1 MLFFLKLKAGA
12 LLCHIRRRCL
22 ILREMRSNH
31 TMLSLI
37 GRPERKSTRRHTTT
51 PWERNL
57 QETTK
62 ASAVIQ
68 RCSTPKL
75 EQPAAS
81 LDRNHSSSIMSLS
94 SSCRTHIVV
103 DLPAATAKQCQILT
117 LEDTTTAWGPRHTH
131 RLTTQKQNHLKAT
144 LRRWT
149 LLRQD
154 LLSRH
159 GLKINLATTGITTAP
174 QTPTQS

>member
-1 MLFFLKLKAGA
+1 
-12 LLCHIRRRCL
+12 
-22 ILREMRSNH
+22 
-31 TMLSLI
+31 MLSLI
-37 GRPERKSTRRHTTT
+37 EKTERKTTRRHATT

-62 ASAVIQ
+62 ANTVVQ

-75 EQPAAS
+75 AQPAAS
-81 LDRNHSSSIMSLS
+81 LDRNHSSSIMALS

-103 DLPAATAKQCQILT
+103 DLPAATAKQNQILT
-117 LEDTTTAWGPRHTH
+117 LEDTSTAWGPRHIH
-131 RLTTQKQNHLKAT
+131 RVTTQKQNHLKAT
-144 LRRWT
+144 LLRWT

-159 GLKINLATTGITTAP
+159 GLKINLATTRIATAP
-174 QTPTQS
+174 QMPTQS

>member
-1 MLFFLKLKAGA
+1 MCFFFEIKGRSIAMSYKKKVS
-12 LLCHIRRRCL
+12 HIKGNETKPQLNRK
-22 ILREMRSNH
+22 N
-31 TMLSLI
+31 
-37 GRPERKSTRRHTTT
+37 RKSTRCHTTT

-81 LDRNHSSSIMSLS
+81 LDRNHSSSIMALS

-103 DLPAATAKQCQILT
+103 DLPAATAKQNQILT
-117 LEDTTTAWGPRHTH
+117 LKDISTVWG
-131 RLTTQKQNHLKAT
+131 
-144 LRRWT
+144 
-149 LLRQD
+149 
-154 LLSRH
+154 
-159 GLKINLATTGITTAP
+159 LATSTASQHRSKTTLKQHSAAGHCFAK
-174 QTPTQS
+174 TC

>member
-1 MLFFLKLKAGA
+1 MKLKAGA
-12 LLCHIRRRCL
+12 LPCHIRRRCL
-22 ILREMRSNH
+22 ILREMRTNH
-31 TMLSLI
+31 TMLSLL
-37 GRPERKSTRRHTTT
+37 GKTERKPTRRHTTT
-51 PWERNL
+51 PWEKNL

-62 ASAVIQ
+62 ANAVIQ

-75 EQPAAS
+75 VQPAAR
-81 LDRNHSSSIMSLS
+81 LDRNHSSSTMALS

-103 DLPAATAKQCQILT
+103 DLPAATAKQSQILT
-117 LEDTTTAWGPRHTH
+117 LEDTTTAWGSRHTH

-144 LRRWT
+144 LHRWT

-159 GLKINLATTGITTAP
+159 GLKINLATTGITTACFR
-174 QTPTQS
+174 

>member
-1 MLFFLKLKAGA
+1 
-12 LLCHIRRRCL
+12 
-22 ILREMRSNH
+22 
-31 TMLSLI
+31 MLSLL
-37 GRPERKSTRRHTTT
+37 GETERKPTRRHTTT

-75 EQPAAS
+75 AQPAAR
-81 LDRNHSSSIMSLS
+81 LDRNHSSSTMAL

-103 DLPAATAKQCQILT
+103 DLPAATAKQNQILT
-117 LEDTTTAWGPRHTH
+117 LEDTSTAWGPRHIH

>member
-1 MLFFLKLKAGA
+1 MSYKKKVS
-12 LLCHIRRRCL
+12 HIKGNETKPQLNRK
-22 ILREMRSNH
+22 N
-31 TMLSLI
+31 
-37 GRPERKSTRRHTTT
+37 RKSTRCHTTT

-75 EQPAAS
+75 AQPAAS
-81 LDRNHSSSIMSLS
+81 LDRNHSSSIMALS

-103 DLPAATAKQCQILT
+103 DLPAATAKQNQILT
-117 LEDTTTAWGPRHTH
+117 LEDTSTAWGPRHIH

-174 QTPTQS
+174 QAPTQS